1 MLFVVADLEPGA
13 FELRAFEPLVFD
25 RSDVRALE
33 ERLELPAFPLRTAT
47 FPFSVRVRWAI
58 DSEGIEAVASS
69 AMSSESSESSESVK
83 LLRCV
88 MVFFIMIYLR
98 FS

>member
-69 AMSSESSESSESVK
+69 AMSSESVK

>member
-1 MLFVVADLEPGA
+1 MLFVVADLEPVA
-13 FELRAFEPLVFD
+13 FELRTFELRAFEPLVFD

-58 DSEGIEAVASS
+58 DSEGIAAVASS
-69 AMSSESSESSESVK
+69 AMSSESVK
-83 LLRCV
+83 ILRCV
-88 MVFFIMIYLR
+88 KVFFIMIYLR